1 VYAPPSHRGGRYRPA
16 ALRFRRP
23 VRLARYGLAAAA
35 LLPAA
40 LCLAGL
46 LLLGGPRLCRAGE
59 FPPELFRPAGQG
71 REIGRPDLTFASGDT
86 IEIVGHRSDL
96 LGRQWKL
103 PPPAYLQEP
112 LLPGPRPLASFI
124 LAHPRTFEQPHYARV
139 ILGAGRFAGGAA
151 TLSGL
156 GLVGGLWGQKTAGAI
171 MGAGAILGA
180 LWGGTWG
187 SESSSIRIGVEPG
200 SYPPGSEPRSPRPP
214 DARR

>member
-1 VYAPPSHRGGRYRPA
+1 VYAPSIHLCGRYLPA

-23 VRLARYGLAAAA
+23 VRLARSGLLAAG
-35 LLPAA
+35 LW
-40 LCLAGL
+40 LAGL
-46 LLLGGPRLCRAGE
+46 LPLSGPCPCVAGG
-59 FPPELFRPAGQG
+59 FPPELFRPAGPG

-86 IEIVGHRSDL
+86 IEIVGHRLDL
-96 LGRQWKL
+96 LGRTWKL

-151 TLSGL
+151 ALSGF
-156 GLVGGLWGQKTAGAI
+156 GLVGGLWGQKTAGTI
-171 MGAGAILGA
+171 LGAGAILGA

-187 SESSSIRIGVEPG
+187 SENSSIRIGVEPG
-200 SYPPGSEPRSPRPP
+200 SYPPGSERRSPRPP